1 MGAGSATR
9 TPRSSARDSAG
20 IPTAWQRQPVAWA
33 TARPDHTLP
42 ADPSLSLFPAPG
54 RRFLPAVFDAGDVAA
69 LAPCFDTLL
78 WRHLEDTPAI
88 EQWLR
93 DESELQSA
101 IAGEQARRY
110 VRMTRQ
116 TDDQTARNSYLAM
129 EREVMPYVKQ
139 RSNELDR
146 KLLAVAGKLPAAFD
160 TLVRRRRTQ
169 HELFRDENTAL
180 QQQEAELLTGHQE
193 MMGGVAVDFDG
204 QTLTLQ
210 QLAPYLERHDRDQRE
225 AAFRAGQAAR
235 RRLWPRLEELYARLI
250 SLRTTIARN
259 AGFHTFTPFRF
270 LELGRYDYDEADC
283 RRLHDSI
290 AECVVP
296 AVRELDAR
304 RAAALGLPRL
314 RPWDLE
320 VDPSGRPPLRP
331 FTTQSELVGLCR
343 RLVAAVDPEFGQW
356 LEELDRR
363 DLLDLMSRRGK
374 APGGYQYQLED
385 VRLPFVFAN
394 SVGLHHDVQTL
405 LHECGHAFH
414 SLLCR
419 HHDLLLHRDY
429 SIEIAETA
437 SMSMELLGLEHLGH
451 VYAPDDA
458 RSVRRRH
465 LEGVLRTLTWI
476 ASIDAF
482 QHWVYAQPNH
492 APEER
497 RIAWL
502 DIRRRFGST
511 VDWSGLEA
519 ECAMQW
525 TGQTHLFQNAF
536 YYIEYAIAQ
545 LAALQVWRNY
555 RRDTAGTVAAYRRA
569 LSLGATLPLPDLFAA
584 LGVDFDLSPATVGEL
599 VADVMDQLEA

>member
-1 MGAGSATR
+1 M
-9 TPRSSARDSAG
+9 
-20 IPTAWQRQPVAWA
+20 
-33 TARPDHTLP
+33 
-42 ADPSLSLFPAPG
+42 
-54 RRFLPAVFDAGDVAA
+54 FDAGDVAA
-69 LAPCFDTLL
+69 LAPWFDTLL
-78 WRHLEDTPAI
+78 CRHLADATAI
-88 EQWLR
+88 EQWLS
-93 DESELQSA
+93 DESELQST
-101 IAGEQARRY
+101 IVGEQARRY

-116 TDDQTARNSYLAM
+116 TDDAAARAAYLAM

-146 KLLAVAGKLPAAFD
+146 KLLAVAAQLPPRFD
-160 TLVRRRRTQ
+160 VLVRRRRTQ
-169 HELFRDENTAL
+169 HELFREQNTIL

-193 MMGGVAVDFDG
+193 MLGGVTVDFDG
-204 QTLTLQ
+204 QTRTLQ
-210 QLAPYLERHDRDQRE
+210 QLAPYLERSDRGLRE

-235 RRLWPRLEELYARLI
+235 RQLWPRLEDLYSRLI
-250 SLRTTIARN
+250 GLRTAIARN
-259 AGFHTFTPFRF
+259 AGFHTFTPYRFR
-270 LELGRYDYDEADC
+270 ELGRYDYDEKDC

-296 AVRELDAR
+296 AVRDLDSR
-304 RAAALGLPRL
+304 RAAALGLARL

-320 VDPSGRPPLRP
+320 VDPSGRPPLQP
-331 FTTQSELVGLCR
+331 FTTQAKLVNLCR

-356 LEELDRR
+356 LDELERR

-374 APGGYQYQLED
+374 APGGYQYQFED
-385 VRLPFVFAN
+385 ERLPFIFAN

-437 SMSMELLGLEHLGH
+437 SMSMELMGLEHLQLI
-451 VYAPDDA
+451 YKPDDV
-458 RSVRRRH
+458 RSVRRKH
-465 LEGVLRTLTWI
+465 LESVLRTLTWI

-482 QHWVYAQPNH
+482 QHWVYAQPGH
-492 APEER
+492 QPEER
-497 RIAWL
+497 RVAWL

-525 TGQTHLFQNAF
+525 SGQTHLFQNAF

-545 LAALQVWRNY
+545 LAALRVWRNY
-555 RRDTAGTVAAYRRA
+555 RRDAARTVAAYRHA
-569 LSLGATLPLPDLFAA
+569 LSLGATRTLPDLFAA
-584 LGVDFDLSPATVGEL
+584 LGVDFDLSPATVHEL
-599 VADVMDQLEA
+599 VADVMEQIGN